1 MALTLLILL
10 AMLVPAAAAAPE
22 APQAP
27 EWVHGVELTYPTE
40 QGVVPPSAL
49 TAAFVNPNGPA
60 CPGNPYTEKEGD
72 TCFRA
77 RYNLSIVG
85 TQVDDVLVRFRAID
99 QNGSAVVWEY
109 EYIVASN
116 DLQTG
121 VNQMVSDRIYP
132 TWDKGW
138 YRFQVCAIDMESP
151 FVPYPGRE
159 WFCET
164 QDYAVYVDWEAPG
177 ARLIKPVNG
186 AWLNGTELL
195 VGKAWDPA
203 ATFVPFPGPGW
214 VSAEDDPLLQ
224 YGLPVLPNGGIKEAW
239 FDYCA
244 ITNWQPPVPPAP
256 NVPGMCGPN
265 DDSWIRIE
273 TATPTPGVPYQYDA
287 MWDTTAVPDD
297 WSYLRFC
304 AKDFVNLESCSVTP
318 WIPWTSNAV
327 NVFTNNRY
335 YVDLRPGWNLV
346 STPLMLYDDNMCNA
360 MLHIQ
365 DKVNQIY
372 WDYDPSV
379 SNTSWKMWTPA
390 DCPSTAT
397 FEHGKGY
404 WINMKAPARLSFI
417 GSWKNVG
424 NQAPP
429 EYGVLTGW
437 NLIGYT
443 PWGQPTFF
451 PDRLVADYLQGPVAS
466 AMQALW
472 RYDAASGV
480 YIPLYAATPMVKGY
494 GYWLAVARAGV
505 IRP

>member
-1 MALTLLILL
+1 MALTVVILL

-22 APQAP
+22 APPAP
-27 EWVHGVELTYPTE
+27 EWVHGVDITYPLE
-40 QGVVPPSAL
+40 FDLSNQNS
-49 TAAFVNPNGPA
+49 AFVNPNGPA
-60 CPGNPYTEKEGD
+60 CPSSPEREGD
-72 TCFRA
+72 DCFRA
-77 RYNLSIVG
+77 RFNLTIQG
-85 TQVDDVLVRFRAID
+85 TQVDDVLIRLRAID

-109 EYIVASN
+109 EYIIATN
-116 DLQTG
+116 ALQTG
-121 VNQMVSDRIYP
+121 VNPIVSDRIYP

-159 WFCET
+159 WFCDTEE
-164 QDYAVYVDWEAPG
+164 YAVFVDWEAPG

-203 ATFVPFPGPGW
+203 ATFVPLPGPGW

-224 YGLPVLPNGGIKEAW
+224 YGLPKLPDGGIKEAW

-265 DDSWIRIE
+265 DASWIRIA
-273 TATPTPGVPYQYDA
+273 TAQQTPNVPYQYDA

-304 AKDFVNLESCSVTP
+304 AKDFVNLQSCSTTP
-318 WIPWTSNAV
+318 WIPGTSNAV

-346 STPLMLYDDNMCNA
+346 STPLMLFNDDMA
-360 MLHIQ
+360 TVLSHLKSSTGASLVE
-365 DKVNQIY
+365 KVY
-372 WDYDPSV
+372 WAESPGV
-379 SNTSWKMWTPA
+379 WKMWTPA
-390 DCPSTAT
+390 NTPPAQ
-397 FEHGKGY
+397 FEHGQGY
-404 WINMKAPARLSFI
+404 WIKMTAPARLSFV

-424 NQAPP
+424 NQSPP
-429 EYGVLTGW
+429 EYAVETGW

-443 PWGQPTFF
+443 PWGTPTFF
-451 PDRLVADYLQGPVAS
+451 PDRTVADYLQGPVAS
-466 AMQALW
+466 SMQALW
-472 RYDAASGV
+472 RYDAWSGV
-480 YIPLYAATPMVKGY
+480 YIPLYAATPMMKGY
-494 GYWLAVARAGV
+494 GYWLATARAGV